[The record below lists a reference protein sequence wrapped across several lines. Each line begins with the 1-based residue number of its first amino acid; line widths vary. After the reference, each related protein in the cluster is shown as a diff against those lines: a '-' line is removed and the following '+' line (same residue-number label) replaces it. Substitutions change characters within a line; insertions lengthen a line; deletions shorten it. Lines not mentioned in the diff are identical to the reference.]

1 MTILLSIPTS
11 LMAPAPTNL
20 SGVDDGAW
28 VTAIDLAGN
37 DETAL
42 AIVDTTAVSPMT
54 VSYEAPSQ
62 NFLSR
67 AWNRLRQG
75 TTARPRTTRDGWIT
89 PEGTTS
95 PALSAAYTLAAYI
108 DPDNRPRQSS
118 IAATMLR
125 SARRAANIRLQKSIR
140 PLDVAEV
147 AAVGFELEM
156 TDALLDEIGVAPE
169 EIADFRALDRTR
181 SPGTSGTPVAKAR
194 WLAKLSLYAPE
205 REVHFW
211 RWAEQASAQLVARTI
226 LRASLPDEP
235 LQGALSLEGALML
248 AGRERAMAGR
258 DHIVRIDHVLGAVA
272 AAGGVD
278 PFSWKDLAKVSEL
291 PTSLTNA
298 ARAWTQT
305 DAARM
310 RDQDSAFAS
319 IELVERLYAMTEGVR
334 TFEKRMG
341 RSQRDNLRVHAS
353 RALDRDTI
361 SDADLTLLLW
371 EMLGR
376 SNVDP
381 NEAVIMYIERIA
393 DGIFTLRN
401 DASRL
406 HNEAFNLYRRFILPQ
421 KTLP

>member
-1 MTILLSIPTS
+1 MMKPPGISTS
-11 LMAPAPTNL
+11 LMALTPTEL
-20 SGVDDGAW
+20 PGMDDGAW
-28 VTAIDLAGN
+28 VTAIELSSGDDAGMTVV
-37 DETAL
+37 ETPVA
-42 AIVDTTAVSPMT
+42 TPMT
-54 VSYEAPSQ
+54 AISYEAPSQ
-62 NFLSR
+62 NIFAR
-67 AWNRLRQG
+67 AWSRLRQG

-272 AAGGVD
+272 AVGGAASI
-278 PFSWKDLAKVSEL
+278 SWPELAKVSEL
-291 PTSLTNA
+291 PTPLTDA
-298 ARAWTQT
+298 TRAWTET
-305 DAARM
+305 SAARL
-310 RDQDSAFAS
+310 RNQDGAFAP
-319 IELVERLYAMTEGVR
+319 IDLVERLYAMTDGVR
-334 TFEKRMG
+334 AFEKRMG
-341 RSQRDNLRVHAS
+341 RVQRNNLRVHAS
-353 RALDRDTI
+353 RALDRETI
-361 SDADLTLLLW
+361 SDTDLTLLLW

-381 NEAVIMYIERIA
+381 HEAVLMHIDRIR
-393 DGIFTLRN
+393 DGVFALR
-401 DASRL
+401 DEASRA
-406 HNEAFNLYRRFILPQ
+406 HNEAFALYRRILSPH
-421 KTLP
+421 